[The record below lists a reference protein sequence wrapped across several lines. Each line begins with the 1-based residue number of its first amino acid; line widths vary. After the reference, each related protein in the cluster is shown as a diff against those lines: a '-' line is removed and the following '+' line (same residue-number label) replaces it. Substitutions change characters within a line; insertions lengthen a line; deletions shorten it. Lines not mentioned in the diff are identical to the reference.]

1 MMQATSADWWVREIR
16 EIREIRENK
25 IFKISDKG
33 KVRDSCGERKGV
45 KDSGRMSGPTKTQHL
60 GFQCCGFEAVLC
72 SPELGLACRRIG
84 VQEK

>member
-16 EIREIRENK
+16 EIRENK

-33 KVRDSCGERKGV
+33 KLRDSCGERKRV
-45 KDSGRMSGPTKTQHL
+45 KDNGRVSDPIKTQHL
-60 GFQCCGFEAVLC
+60 GLQCCGFEAVLC
-72 SPELGLACRRIG
+72 SLELGLACRRIG